1 MAIGVT
7 RSAGYAFTGATG
19 VLNGVQYSEVGQS
32 VVFYVVAAGV
42 NLSAEDDAADEA
54 FEAIIQT
61 FPPILA
67 YFAHATTGAISLVCD
82 GVNAPDASV
91 LQTALQA
98 IGTKKGSVNL
108 GSATV
113 TNGTSFVVS

>member
-7 RSAGYAFTGATG
+7 RSAGYAYAGSTG
-19 VLNGVQYSEVGQS
+19 VLNGVSGALNGQS
-32 VVFYVVAAGV
+32 IKLYVVAAGV

-61 FPPILA
+61 FPPVLA
-67 YFAHATTGAISLVCD
+67 YYAHATTGAISLICD

-98 IGTKKGSVNL
+98 IAARKGSVTL
-108 GSATV
+108 ASATV
-113 TNGTSFVVS
+113 SNGTSFVVS